1 MRLDEWIVIAAVIEN
16 AWKGDWDQARSGS
29 YFSLLQSF
37 EAEQVERALHILVR
51 NGNPFIP
58 AVAEIVEAIE
68 AQDRVGV
75 PTWPEALAVV
85 RRALPRYSRDHRAG
99 LAKIAEAHEMVA
111 SWVATYGWDRL
122 SQEPIDDPDYGGAV
136 LKRLEDSY
144 AEHVQRQQ
152 ERQRHGL
159 AIEMVERQR
168 IAGPRKLDA
177 AGLLGMGGTGA

>member
-1 MRLDEWIVIAAVIEN
+1 MLLEEWQEIAAVIDN
-16 AWKGDWDQARSGS
+16 AWRGSFDDHRAGS
-29 YFSLLQSF
+29 YFTLLRGF
-37 EAEQVERALHILVR
+37 ETVQVERALHVLVR
-51 NGNPFIP
+51 NGNPFMP

-68 AQDRVGV
+68 SQDRVGV

-99 LAKIAEAHEMVA
+99 LAKLAETHEMVA

-144 AEHVQRQQ
+144 GEHVQRQQ

-159 AIEMVERQR
+159 AIETVERQR
-168 IAGPRKLDA
+168 IAGPRRMNA
-177 AGLLGMGGTGA
+177 AALLGMGGTA